1 MVARHADIVERAQRL
16 VMTDLSVRWSTQE
29 LARACNTSASVLKT
43 SFKLETG
50 VPIYAWQRR
59 MHMEAAC
66 QLMRSNPTRNI
77 ASIAADVGYSNP
89 SKFTSAFESCMGT
102 TPSQWRASHSPHQ

>member
-1 MVARHADIVERAQRL
+1 MERAQRL
-16 VMTDLSVRWSTQE
+16 VMADLSVRWSTQE

-43 SFKLETG
+43 SFKIETG
-50 VPIYAWQRR
+50 LPIYAWQRLMR
-59 MHMEAAC
+59 MEAAC

-89 SKFTSAFESCMGT
+89 SKFASAFASCIGS
-102 TPSQWRASHSPHQ
+102 TPSRWRANHSPRQ